1 MGANF
6 SSAYDDK
13 WLPTH
18 TNEPAPIKKVEA
30 RGFPTNTN
38 ESAPIKKVEARG
50 FPTITNESAPAKKGQ
65 VITFRS
71 SSKWKIHFEASKQT
85 SKLIVIDFTA
95 SWCGPCQYMQ
105 PAINEF
111 AEKYTDVEFIKIDV
125 DELHDV
131 AEEFGVQAMPTFILI
146 KKGKEVDKV
155 VGAKKDD
162 LQKKIEKHRL

>member
-18 TNEPAPIKKVEA
+18 TNEPAPVKKVEA
-30 RGFPTNTN
+30 RGFTTNTN

-50 FPTITNESAPAKKGQ
+50 FPTITNETAPVKKGQ
-65 VITFRS
+65 LSYHITVFLIVPLR
-71 SSKWKIHFEASKQT
+71 WK
-85 SKLIVIDFTA
+85 IVIDFTA
-95 SWCGPCQYMQ
+95 SWCGPCQYIQ
-105 PAINEF
+105 PAINDF
-111 AEKYTDVEFIKIDV
+111 AEKYTDVEFIKLDV

-162 LQKKIEKHRL
+162 LQKKIEKHRF